1 MTKFYLNKRD
11 AKISG
16 VCAGLADWTGW
27 DATLIRIGTVAFTIL
42 VSGLPILAY
51 ILTAWIANPNPTH
64 PYGR

>member
-16 VCAGLADWTGW
+16 VCAGIADSTGLGV
-27 DATLIRIGTVAFTIL
+27 TFVRIGTVLFTVL

-51 ILTAWIANPNPTH
+51 IITAWVANAR